1 MGLREEPLVLKLH
14 NPRSY
19 DALFHL
25 VIDWGS
31 LSWGAELHLAVGDVA
46 EQRWMRPIPKKTLR
60 LAGVRPASRRTI
72 RLFPHFIN
80 NGGGPPLSL
89 AGFRIYTAVR
99 TRENKSRLPGLFI
112 AADRPVQIIFKLEL
126 PTKKR
131 TGPPQHFD
139 VLQMEGTRVVG
150 GCTVAVRE

>member
-1 MGLREEPLVLKLH
+1 MGLREEPLVVKLH

-31 LSWGAELHLAVGDVA
+31 LPRDAELHLAVGETA
-46 EQRWMRPIPKKTLR
+46 EQGWMPAISRKTLR
-60 LAGVRPASRRTI
+60 LAGIRPASRRVI
-72 RLFPHFIN
+72 RLFPRFIH

-89 AGFRIYTAVR
+89 TGFRIYTAVR
-99 TRENKSRLPGLFI
+99 TRENKSRLPGLLI
-112 AADRPVQIIFKLEL
+112 ATDRPVQIIVKLEL

-131 TGPPQHFD
+131 TGPPQEFNL
-139 VLQMEGTRVVG
+139 VQMEGTRVVG
-150 GCTVAVRE
+150 GCTVAVRD